1 MKFNDLVK
9 FVASFEG
16 FVDHVYKCPAG
27 VKTIGFGFTDKES
40 LSMGKM
46 SYEDACDI
54 LSDKLLKLYMRIKN
68 QMSKWGYGCTEN
80 QLYALTSFCYNCGY
94 GCLKQ
99 VTNDGTRS
107 LDVIAQKMLLY
118 NKANGKVLTG
128 LVRRRKAEVEL
139 YNKKPVILSNTPT
152 NVSVSYLQSLLYE
165 LGYDVSIDNIFGN
178 QTLTA
183 CINVLE
189 RLKA

>member
-1 MKFNDLVK
+1 MNFNDLVK

-40 LSMGKM
+40 IAMGKM

-80 QLYALTSFCYNCGY
+80 QLYALTSFCYNGGY
-94 GCLKQ
+94 GWLKQ

-118 NKANGKVLTG
+118 NKANGKVLSG

-139 YNKKPVILSNTPT
+139 FNKKPVNLSNTPS
-152 NVSVSYLQSLLYE
+152 NVSVSYMQSLLYE
-165 LGYDVSIDNIFGN
+165 LGYDVAIDNIFGN
-178 QTLTA
+178 KTLTA
-183 CINVLE
+183 CICALE